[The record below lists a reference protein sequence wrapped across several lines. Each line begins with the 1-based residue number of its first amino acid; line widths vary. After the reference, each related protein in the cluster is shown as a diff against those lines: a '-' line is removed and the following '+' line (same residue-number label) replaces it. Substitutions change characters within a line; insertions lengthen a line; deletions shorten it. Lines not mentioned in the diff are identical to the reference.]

1 VAIGAYTND
10 GNGSNSGHVRIYDYN
25 TSTEVWA
32 QVGAD
37 IDGEVAGDYSGCSVS
52 LSSDGSRVA
61 IGGYLNDGNGTN
73 SGHVRIYQYNNNSWS
88 QLGADING
96 EAAGDLSGY
105 SVSLSSD
112 GSRVAIGAF
121 NNDGNGS
128 NSGHVRIYQ
137 YNNNS
142 WSQLGADIDGEA
154 ANDYSGESISLSSD
168 GSIVAIG
175 AFQND
180 GNGTNSG
187 HVRIYQYNNNSWSQL
202 GADIDG
208 EAADDRSGY
217 SVSLSSDGSRVAIGA
232 YRNGG
237 NGNLSGHVR
246 IYQYNNNSWSQL
258 GADIDGEAENDVSGW
273 AVSLSSDGTR
283 VAIGAGNNDGN
294 GDNSGHVRIYGYNGS
309 AWAQVGADIDG
320 EAAGNQSGRS
330 VSLSSDGSIVAIGA
344 PFNNENGTNSGHVRV
359 YSISSG
365 DSYQYSWDVSV
376 KPLDGDL

>member
-1 VAIGAYTND
+1 VAIGAYT
-10 GNGSNSGHVRIYDYN
+10 
-25 TSTEVWA
+25 
-32 QVGAD
+32 
-37 IDGEVAGDYSGCSVS
+37 
-52 LSSDGSRVA
+52 
-61 IGGYLNDGNGTN
+61 NDGNGTN

-88 QLGADING
+88 QLGADIDG
-96 EAAGDLSGY
+96 EVAGDLSGY

-142 WSQLGADIDGEA
+142 WSQLGADINGEA
-154 ANDYSGESISLSSD
+154 ADDYSGESISLSSD

-202 GADIDG
+202 GDDIDG

-232 YRNGG
+232 YR

-365 DSYQYSWDVSV
+365 DSYQYSWNVSST
-376 KPLDGDL
+376 LSDGDYKVTVAGADLAVNAYSGTDSITFTLDTLHLQSLLPIPIVIIWFLLLR